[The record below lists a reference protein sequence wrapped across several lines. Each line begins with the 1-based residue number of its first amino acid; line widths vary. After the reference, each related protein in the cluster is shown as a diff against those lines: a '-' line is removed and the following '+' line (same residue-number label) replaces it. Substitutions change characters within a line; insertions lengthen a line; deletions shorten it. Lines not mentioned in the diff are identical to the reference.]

1 MFNKIHVKVIIAS
14 LLWLINSAVL
24 AEEIAPIDCMIEPN
38 VMVELSSSVS
48 GVLGTLS
55 VDKSDEVKKGQVIAT
70 LKSDIEQVN
79 VKTSAQRLKL
89 SRKEYGRAVE
99 LYDAN
104 AITQSEKEQSDN
116 DNKLAELELSYAKTN
131 LALRQIKSPIDGV
144 VVRRYFTPGEFVA
157 NKPIIRLA
165 QLNPLKI
172 EVVSSVEN
180 YGKIVKGMH
189 AKIVPEFGKYDE
201 LIAEVVVVDKVI
213 VAASGTFGVRLEL
226 DNKDYAIPG
235 GLKCKVQFMLDSRS
249 ADSANPATA
258 TVAATKSK

>member
-1 MFNKIHVKVIIAS
+1 MFNKIKWKYISAGFV
-14 LLWLINSAVL
+14 LLSNTTAL
-24 AEEIAPIDCMIEPN
+24 AEDIAPIDCMMEPN
-38 VMVELSSSVS
+38 VMVELSSPVT

-89 SRKEYGRAVE
+89 SDSEYKRAVE

-104 AITQSEKEQSDN
+104 AITQSEKEQLDN
-116 DNKLAELELSYAKTN
+116 DKKLAELELSYAKTS

-144 VVRRYFTPGEFVA
+144 VVRRYFTPGEYVA

-165 QLNPLKI
+165 QLNPLRI

-180 YGKIVKGMH
+180 YGKIVKGMQ
-189 AKIVPEFGKYDE
+189 ARIIPEFGSYDD
-201 LIAEVVVVDKVI
+201 LVAEVVVVDKVI
-213 VAASGTFGVRLEL
+213 DAASGTFGVRLEL

-235 GLKCKVQFMLDSRS
+235 GLKCKVKFMLDTSN
-249 ADSANPATA
+249 ADSTNPADDSA
-258 TVAATKSK
+258 T